1 MKSNSD
7 GLMIDGIVGYIDRDN
22 IDTDQIIPTE
32 YLKSIKKF
40 GFEDY
45 LFDGW
50 RYHDDGRLGIKKE
63 EREINED
70 FILNKTPFNESKILL
85 ARDNFGCGSSREHA
99 VWALRDFGI
108 KAVIASS
115 FGDISSN
122 VGLLVGSGLKK
133 NPMTCAHQILDELN
147 KNDLKNIKSITV
159 TKPGFINFFIEDSFY
174 QNYIGTIN
182 SLKSKFGRSS
192 IGKGKKA
199 NVEFVSANPT
209 GPLTVGHGRNAVI
222 GDTVSNILVWNGFD
236 VTREFTQKIWQDC
249 SSHKFLYVL
258 SKNI

>member
-22 IDTDQIIPTE
+22 IDTDQIITTE

-50 RYHDDGRLGIKKE
+50 RYHDDGRLGVKKE
-63 EREINED
+63 ERKINED
-70 FILNKTPFNESKILL
+70 FILNKVPFNESKILL

-115 FGDISSN
+115 FGDIFYNNCFKNGVLPIQLQKDQIEELFQTIKDEILELSVDLQKRIITIGDKELSFD
-122 VGLLVGSGLKK
+122 VEDHLIDRIIYGLDDV
-133 NPMTCAHQILDELN
+133 D
-147 KNDLKNIKSITV
+147 IT
-159 TKPGFINFFIEDSFY
+159 
-174 QNYIGTIN
+174 
-182 SLKSKFGRSS
+182 LKSKDKIFNFEKNR
-192 IGKGKKA
+192 K
-199 NVEFVSANPT
+199 ET
-209 GPLTVGHGRNAVI
+209 RPLIFIN
-222 GDTVSNILVWNGFD
+222 
-236 VTREFTQKIWQDC
+236 E
-249 SSHKFLYVL
+249 
-258 SKNI
+258 

>member
-7 GLMIDGIVGYIDRDN
+7 GLIIDGILGYIDRDN

-50 RYHDDGRLGIKKE
+50 RYHDDGRLGVKKE
-63 EREINED
+63 ERKINED
-70 FILNKTPFNESKILL
+70 FILNKVPFNESKILL

-115 FGDISSN
+115 FGDIFYNNCFKNGVLPIQLQKDQIEELFQKIKDEILELSVDLQKRIITIGDKEVSFD
-122 VGLLVGSGLKK
+122 VEDHLIDRIIYGLDDV
-133 NPMTCAHQILDELN
+133 D
-147 KNDLKNIKSITV
+147 IT
-159 TKPGFINFFIEDSFY
+159 
-174 QNYIGTIN
+174 
-182 SLKSKFGRSS
+182 LKSKDKIFNFEKNR
-192 IGKGKKA
+192 K
-199 NVEFVSANPT
+199 E
-209 GPLTVGHGRNAVI
+209 
-222 GDTVSNILVWNGFD
+222 
-236 VTREFTQKIWQDC
+236 TRPWIFINE
-249 SSHKFLYVL
+249 
-258 SKNI
+258 

>member
-115 FGDISSN
+115 FGDIFYN
-122 VGLLVGSGLKK
+122 NCFKNRVLPIQLKK
-133 NPMTCAHQILDELN
+133 NQIEELFKKVQDEIVEFSIDLQERIITNGDKEISFDVEDHLIDRIIYGLDDVDITLKVKDKIHNFE
-147 KNDLKNIKSITV
+147 KNRKETRPWI
-159 TKPGFINFFIEDSFY
+159 FINE
-174 QNYIGTIN
+174 
-182 SLKSKFGRSS
+182 
-192 IGKGKKA
+192 
-199 NVEFVSANPT
+199 
-209 GPLTVGHGRNAVI
+209 
-222 GDTVSNILVWNGFD
+222 
-236 VTREFTQKIWQDC
+236 
-249 SSHKFLYVL
+249 
-258 SKNI
+258 